1 MDEVVFK
8 VGKVREVENVY
19 SKEGTDGMRVRA
31 ELSQDR
37 TKKVEDIPWA
47 FPLLPKV
54 FHVVPKVGEA
64 VLVFTDLSNNNV
76 TQRYYIGPI
85 ISQPQYM
92 EYNGKDNALS
102 NLKSGFFKTIERIS
116 NYDATRGSFPNNE
129 DVAVVGRGSEDVTLK
144 FDNAS
149 KKSEVDLRAGI
160 RKASTFGDNALIGN
174 IMFNDVDPAY
184 IQLKYK
190 KNLAR
195 DVSSVANI
203 VADRINLMSNKD
215 NNVSDSI
222 HDKDA
227 LVKDEDT
234 EKIMERLHQVPMG
247 DKLVELLEV
256 MKGAIMHHVHPWA
269 GMEQCGDWSGYINK
283 LEGYDISSILS
294 KYVRIS

>member
-116 NYDATRGSFPNNE
+116 NYDATRGSFPNTE

-160 RKASTFGDNALIGN
+160 RKASAFGDNALIGN

>member
-37 TKKVEDIPWA
+37 AKKVQDIPWA

-116 NYDATRGSFPNNE
+116 NYDATRGSFPKNE

-234 EKIMERLHQVPMG
+234 DKIMERLHQVPMG

>member
-160 RKASTFGDNALIGN
+160 RKASAFGDNALIGN

-190 KNLAR
+190 KNLAK

-215 NNVSDSI
+215 NNVSDGI

>member
-116 NYDATRGSFPNNE
+116 NYDATRGSFPKNE

-234 EKIMERLHQVPMG
+234 DKIMERLHQVPMG

-256 MKGAIMHHVHPWA
+256 MKGAIMHNVHPWA

>member
-1 MDEVVFK
+1 
-8 VGKVREVENVY
+8 
-19 SKEGTDGMRVRA
+19 
-31 ELSQDR
+31 
-37 TKKVEDIPWA
+37 
-47 FPLLPKV
+47 
-54 FHVVPKVGEA
+54 
-64 VLVFTDLSNNNV
+64 
-76 TQRYYIGPI
+76 
-85 ISQPQYM
+85 
-92 EYNGKDNALS
+92 
-102 NLKSGFFKTIERIS
+102 
-116 NYDATRGSFPNNE
+116 
-129 DVAVVGRGSEDVTLK
+129 
-144 FDNAS
+144 
-149 KKSEVDLRAGI
+149 
-160 RKASTFGDNALIGN
+160 
-174 IMFNDVDPAY
+174 MFNDVDPAY

>member
-1 MDEVVFK
+1 
-8 VGKVREVENVY
+8 
-19 SKEGTDGMRVRA
+19 
-31 ELSQDR
+31 
-37 TKKVEDIPWA
+37 
-47 FPLLPKV
+47 
-54 FHVVPKVGEA
+54 
-64 VLVFTDLSNNNV
+64 
-76 TQRYYIGPI
+76 
-85 ISQPQYM
+85 M

-160 RKASTFGDNALIGN
+160 RKASAFGDNALIGN

>member
-92 EYNGKDNALS
+92 EYNGKDNAIS

-160 RKASTFGDNALIGN
+160 RKASAFGDNALIGN

>member
-160 RKASTFGDNALIGN
+160 RKASAFGDNALIGN

>member
-37 TKKVEDIPWA
+37 AKKVQDIPWA

-160 RKASTFGDNALIGN
+160 RKASAFGDNALIGN

>member
-160 RKASTFGDNALIGN
+160 RKASAFGDNALIGN

-190 KNLAR
+190 KNLAK